1 MKNPTSQFRRLVA
14 VVVLPMY
21 LAACTSWQVQEVAP
35 AQMLEEE
42 QPTEVRVTRTDGS
55 AFVLENP
62 QVSGDTLSGV
72 RDGLQMSISLSTVDA
87 IAVRKSDTGKTIGV
101 AFLSVVL
108 VAGAVALIVYLDV
121 CGRQNAC

>member
-35 AQMLEEE
+35 AQVIAEE
-42 QPTEVRVTRTDGS
+42 QPTEVRVTRTDGTD
-55 AFVLENP
+55 FVLENP

-72 RDGLQMSISLSTVDA
+72 REGIQLSISLSTVDA
-87 IAVRKSDTGKTIGV
+87 IAVRKSDVGLSIATGFLVV
-101 AFLSVVL
+101 AALFGILVV
-108 VAGAVALIVYLDV
+108 A
-121 CGRQNAC
+121 ACSSDDISC